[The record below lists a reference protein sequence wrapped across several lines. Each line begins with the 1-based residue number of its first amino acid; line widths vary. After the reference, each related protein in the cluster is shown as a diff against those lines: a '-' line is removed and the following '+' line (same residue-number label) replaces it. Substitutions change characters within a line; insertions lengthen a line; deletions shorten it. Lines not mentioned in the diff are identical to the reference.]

1 MTFGLNI
8 MDSPGDADAQV
19 VTRPVRGT
27 REDRPCQIAITELD
41 EAECLKLISPGG
53 IGRIAYSSRSGP
65 AVLPV
70 NY

>member
-1 MTFGLNI
+1 M
-8 MDSPGDADAQV
+8 P
-19 VTRPVRGT
+19 
-27 REDRPCQIAITELD
+27 DRAITEMD